1 MTTQQP
7 ELFQILIKQHR
18 EVDGMLSKLA
28 ELEHAGARQSLFRV
42 LEQQLMAHAKAEEKT
57 FYAALARAG
66 EKRDARHAKREHR
79 EVEEAIAKVQAVGFE
94 DDSAWRS
101 AIQNLTG
108 TVQHH
113 VEEEES
119 EIFQTALDSMST
131 DELDAVA
138 ERFQAQRL
146 VELEALGGI
155 DDGYDELTKKELLE
169 EASAHE
175 IEGRSAMS
183 KDELIAQLRTLQ

>member
-7 ELFQILIKQHR
+7 ELFQILTKQHR
-18 EVDGMLSKLA
+18 EVDGMLAKLA
-28 ELEHAGARQSLFRV
+28 EQEHAGSRQSLFRV
-42 LEQQLMAHAKAEEKT
+42 LKQQLMSHAKAEEKT
-57 FYAALARAG
+57 FYPALERAG
-66 EKRDARHAKREHR
+66 EKRDAKHAKHEHR
-79 EVEEAIAKVQAVGFE
+79 EIEEAIAKVEAVGFD
-94 DDSAWRS
+94 DDSAWTS
-101 AIQNLTG
+101 AIENLTD
-108 TVQHH
+108 TVKHH
-113 VEEEES
+113 VEDEES
-119 EIFQTALDSMST
+119 DVFQAARDSLSD

-146 VELEALGGI
+146 VELEALGGV

-175 IEGRSAMS
+175 IEGRSSMS

>member
-7 ELFQILIKQHR
+7 ELFQVLIKQHR
-18 EVDGMLSKLA
+18 EVDGMLTKLA
-28 ELEHAGARQSLFRV
+28 ELDHAGSRQSLFRV
-42 LEQQLMAHAKAEEKT
+42 LVQQLMSHAKAEEKT

-66 EKRDARHAKREHR
+66 EKRDARHAKHEHR
-79 EVEEAIAKVQAVGFE
+79 EVEAAIAKVEAVGFD

-101 AIQNLTG
+101 AIQNLTE

-131 DELDAVA
+131 DELDALA

-146 VELEALGGI
+146 VELEALGGV

-175 IEGRSAMS
+175 IEGRSSMS

>member
-7 ELFQILIKQHR
+7 ELFQILTKQHR

-28 ELEHAGARQSLFRV
+28 ELEQAGTRRSLFRV
-42 LEQQLMAHAKAEEKT
+42 LKQQLLSHAKAEEKT
-57 FYAALARAG
+57 FYAALAHAG
-66 EKRDARHAKREHR
+66 EKRDARHAKHEHR
-79 EVEEAIAKVQAVGFE
+79 DIEAALAKVDAVGFD
-94 DDSAWRS
+94 DDSAWSS
-101 AIQNLTG
+101 AIQKLTD

-119 EIFQTALDSMST
+119 EIFESALDSMSP
-131 DELDAVA
+131 DQLDALA
-138 ERFQAQRL
+138 ESFQAQRV
-146 VELEALGGI
+146 VELEALGGV

-175 IEGRSAMS
+175 IEGRSSMS
-183 KDELIAQLRTLQ
+183 KDELVAQLRTFQ